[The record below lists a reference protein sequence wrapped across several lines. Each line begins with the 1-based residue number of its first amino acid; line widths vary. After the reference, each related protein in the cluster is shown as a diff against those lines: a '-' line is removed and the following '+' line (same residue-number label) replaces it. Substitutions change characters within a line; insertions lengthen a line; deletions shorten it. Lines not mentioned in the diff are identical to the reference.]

1 LHAALPTPEAKAIM
15 HDWEARAEAHRLMTD
30 DADVRR
36 TIEEQGIV
44 RIGWRMLRDAQRG
57 QAASISAEH

>member
-1 LHAALPTPEAKAIM
+1 
-15 HDWEARAEAHRLMTD
+15 MTD